1 MSARRPVRCATV
13 LAAVLAAGQALA
25 QGPQGQAQVYDPEP
39 PADSAYVRFVNT
51 LGEEIALRPAFLP
64 ALRPGTSPEDRV
76 TVYNVAQRVSGN
88 RELVVEAAAGRRTGR
103 IVLRLQPRS
112 FNTVLL
118 QAQGDGAISASP
130 IVDQVDFNRARARL
144 SFYNAA
150 ADCPDASVV
159 LAPSGPTVFP
169 PPVAPGT
176 AAVRTVQP
184 VAAQL
189 RLGCAGQF
197 APDLAL
203 DGLEAGSSYSIWIMR
218 PEGRGLIA
226 FMGRD
231 ATARWRN

>member
-1 MSARRPVRCATV
+1 MSAPARRA
-13 LAAVLAAGQALA
+13 AAVLAAALVAGQALA
-25 QGPQGQAQVYDPEP
+25 QTPPSQAQVYDPEP

-64 ALRPGTSPEDRV
+64 PQRLGTKPEERV
-76 TVYNVAQRVSGN
+76 TVYNVAPRVSGN
-88 RELVVEAAAGRRTGR
+88 REIVVEATAGRRTGR
-103 IVLRLQPRS
+103 IVLRLQPKS

-118 QAQGDGAISASP
+118 QAQGEGTITATP
-130 IVDQVDFNRARARL
+130 IVDQADFNRARARL

-159 LAPSGPTVFP
+159 LAPSGPAVFP
-169 PPVAPGT
+169 PPVAPG
-176 AAVRTVQP
+176 AVATRTVQP

-189 RLGCAGQF
+189 RAGCAGQV
-197 APDLAL
+197 APDLSL
-203 DGLEAGSSYSIWIMR
+203 EGLEAGGMYSIWLMR
-218 PEGRGLIA
+218 PEGRGLVA